1 MNISTPDKVQIITLD
16 VIAQLKAQK
25 LKEVQQAKADMAE
38 TLHNIFAPVQKQTGS
53 DGFMHHIHTGI
64 AVFEGM
70 RTGIKIIKRVKSLFH
85 KKKR

>member
-1 MNISTPDKVQIITLD
+1 MNISTPDKVQVITLD
-16 VIAQLKAQK
+16 MIAQLKAQK
-25 LKEVQQAKADMAE
+25 LKEVQQAKADIAD
-38 TLHNIFAPVQKQTGS
+38 TVHNIFAPVQKQTGS

-70 RTGIKIIKRVKSLFH
+70 RTGIKIIKRVRGFFH